1 MKTLKPIFI
10 VFGIIIFVIVIALI
24 NRNNNKTTNTNS
36 LSDNSNISTTKVE
49 TKRIDWSIGSFV
61 DDFGDRTGEKYI
73 QIKTEGTFSNS
84 ATSNSFLGVELL
96 FTKKHAGLFL
106 HEYNNNR
113 PAQHFIGNGTISL
126 KNSDGIVVNGY
137 TGSKWNNTGGI
148 TLSGGTFTK
157 IKNFLLKST
166 GQIRVHVQDEYS
178 STYDF
183 TINADGFAEK
193 FKSL

>member
-10 VFGIIIFVIVIALI
+10 VFGIIIFVIVIAFI
-24 NRNNNKTTNTNS
+24 SRYNNKTTANTDSSIN
-36 LSDNSNISTTKVE
+36 NSNITTTVE
-49 TKRIDWSIGSFV
+49 TKRIYWTTGAFV
-61 DDFGDRTGEKYI
+61 DDFGDRTSEKYI

-113 PAQHFIGNGTISL
+113 PAQHFIGDGTISL
-126 KNSDGIVVNGY
+126 KNTDGMVVNGY
-137 TGSKWNNTGGI
+137 TGAKWNNSGGI

-157 IKNFLLKST
+157 IKNFLLKCT
-166 GQIRVHVQDEYS
+166 GQVRVHVQDEYS

-183 TINADGFAEK
+183 IINADGFAEL
-193 FKSL
+193 FKQL